1 MGGPK
6 DLGYLETWIAEEIK
20 ADHIRKSL
28 ETQRRAKEEAEELRQ
43 EMVRRGEM
51 ARKSAERALLLTE
64 ATKVAF
70 QSIQRMVPHQALLHP
85 DFTDEVIGE
94 LRSGGASDALIRDAI
109 AMAMADGYGFTA
121 TVMSTQSG
129 ILLPPK
135 PRSDTLP
142 PKPQPATMGG
152 AARADPGALRIK
164 SEMLEVKFLEARRM
178 RDQEGMQAAMEE
190 FAGLLNQAKTV
201 GDQEAAK
208 HAAAELAKAL
218 ETAQVQNDRNS
229 SADGRERVGGA
240 PLEVPPSHQGRAPRR
255 EPMPPP
261 RAPGETMPPLVPPR
275 SGPYR

>member
-6 DLGYLETWIAEEIK
+6 DLGYLETSIVEEIR
-20 ADHIRKSL
+20 AEYARKSL
-28 ETQRRAKEEAEELRQ
+28 ETQQQAKQKAEELRQ

-85 DFTDEVIGE
+85 DFTDEVIRE
-94 LRSGGASDALIRDAI
+94 LRARGASDALIRDSI
-109 AMAMADGYGFTA
+109 AMAIAAGYGFTA

-142 PKPQPATMGG
+142 PKPQPATLGG
-152 AARADPGALRIK
+152 TAKADAGVLRIK
-164 SEMLEVKFLEARRM
+164 AEMLEVKYLEARRM
-178 RDQEGMQAAMEE
+178 RDQKGMQAAMEA
-190 FAGLLNQAKTV
+190 FVGLLNQAKTA

-208 HAAAELAKAL
+208 GAAAELAKAL
-218 ETAQVQNDRNS
+218 EAAQVQNDRNS